1 MKLRQGS
8 RAPGGRQ
15 RGFTLVELVMS
26 MTVLSIIGLVTSK
39 VILESMRSYSRTVPS
54 LDASYKSELALR
66 SLKRDV
72 RDLRR
77 LDSISVFTSTSFAF
91 LDSWR
96 NPVSYT
102 LSGTDLTR
110 NGDLLAE
117 GVTSLTFTY
126 WQSDGTTATDS
137 DDLHHVEIDMTV
149 QNGDEVYRAR
159 SEVFPRNLG
168 LPL

>member
-1 MKLRQGS
+1 
-8 RAPGGRQ
+8 
-15 RGFTLVELVMS
+15 MS

-39 VILESMRSYSRTVPS
+39 VILESMRTYSRTVPS
-54 LDASYKSELALR
+54 LDAAYKSELALR
-66 SLKRDV
+66 SMKRDI

-77 LDSISVFTSTSFAF
+77 TDSISVYTSTSFTF
-91 LDSWR
+91 LDSSR
-96 NPVSYT
+96 NTVAYA

-117 GVTSLTFTY
+117 GVTSMTIRY

-137 DDLHHVEIDMTV
+137 DDLHRVEIDLTI

-159 SEVFPRNLG
+159 SEIFPRNLG